1 MDDSSDQA
9 GPRVTIV
16 TLSRRA
22 GVSPSTVS
30 RALRGDPR
38 ISKSVRRSITAL
50 AAAEGYLP
58 NAVARGLASG
68 RSGLIGLALGPTENP
83 LYARLLQLAVQEA
96 AGRGLRFLV
105 MHAGEGAVD
114 EETAATILGYQ
125 LDGCLITSADLSSRA
140 AEICARQRVPVV
152 MVNRVARL
160 HASAVT
166 CDNRG
171 GARAMAKFLLE
182 GGHRRIGVVHVGGR
196 SSPGL
201 ERERGFLEA
210 LAEAGQAALLREEA
224 VSTYDSGFAAGQRIA
239 AGAER
244 PDAVFAVSDII
255 AMGVMDALRAA
266 GLRVPEDVSVTGFD
280 DIADAAR
287 PAYALTTAA
296 QPLVAMVTRALDL
309 LEARITDPQ
318 APDETVT
325 LSTRLVVR
333 GSARRG

>member
-1 MDDSSDQA
+1 MDDSN

-38 ISKSVRRSITAL
+38 ISKSVRRSIAAL
-50 AAAEGYLP
+50 AAEEGYLP

-83 LYARLLQLAVQEA
+83 LYTQLMQLAVQEA
-96 AGRGLRFLV
+96 ATRGLRFLV

-114 EETAATILGYQ
+114 EDTAGAILGYQ

-140 AEICARQRVPVV
+140 AEICARHRVPVV
-152 MVNRVARL
+152 MVSRVARL

-171 GARAMAKFLLE
+171 GARELASLLLE
-182 GGHRRIGVVHVGGR
+182 AGHRRFAVVHVGGR

-201 ERERGFLEA
+201 ERERGFLER
-210 LAEAGQAALLREEA
+210 LSEAGLTPVAREEA
-224 VSTYDSGFAAGQRIA
+224 VSSYEAGYAAGQRLVA
-239 AGAER
+239 AR

-255 AMGVMDALRAA
+255 ALGVMDALRAG

-280 DIADAAR
+280 DIAEAAR

-296 QPLVAMVTRALDL
+296 QPLATMVTRALDL
-309 LEARITDPQ
+309 LEARIANPF
-318 APDETVT
+318 APDETIT
-325 LSTRLVVR
+325 LGARVVRR
-333 GSARRG
+333 GSARLG